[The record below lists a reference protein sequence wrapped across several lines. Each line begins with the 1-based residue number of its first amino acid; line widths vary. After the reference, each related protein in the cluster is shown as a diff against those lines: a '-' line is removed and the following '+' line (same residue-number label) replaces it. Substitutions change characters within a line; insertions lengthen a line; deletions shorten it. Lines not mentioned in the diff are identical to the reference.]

1 MPSMYQGV
9 LWDYY
14 GPFLVLYSCDTCVL
28 IKIPPKLS
36 VCALILDIH
45 AYPKLDRVAF
55 TQN

>member
-9 LWDYY
+9 LWD
-14 GPFLVLYSCDTCVL
+14 FLVLYSCDTCVL
-28 IKIPPKLS
+28 IKILPKLS
-36 VCALILDIH
+36 ACALILDIH